1 MGNLLQQNP
10 IIVDTVSAT
19 PLLTHPL
26 RVTKIRWDAV
36 GHATDDHVASI
47 QDRRSVQ
54 KWKET
59 LTSLGTIGELVA
71 SVESDFSPPLFL
83 DGLIVDVL
91 GGGVLYIY
99 VDNNPPFKTT

>member
-1 MGNLLQQNP
+1 
-10 IIVDTVSAT
+10 
-19 PLLTHPL
+19 
-26 RVTKIRWDAV
+26 
-36 GHATDDHVASI
+36 
-47 QDRRSVQ
+47 VQ

-71 SVESDFSPPLFL
+71 SVESDFSPPLFM